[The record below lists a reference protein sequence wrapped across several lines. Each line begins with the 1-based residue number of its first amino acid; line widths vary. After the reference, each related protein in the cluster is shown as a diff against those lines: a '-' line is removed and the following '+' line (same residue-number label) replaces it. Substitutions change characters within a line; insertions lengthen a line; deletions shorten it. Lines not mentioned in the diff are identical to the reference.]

1 MISVERR
8 SVPSVHTKEAALEEV
23 KLILISS
30 GICQKKWCHQNTMS
44 GYSMDVTACTSEH
57 SMEHAMSA
65 YHQHLPHGAGL
76 IILSREYFSFWI
88 SKHVCDDRF
97 VDMEKFL
104 GKEDST
110 KPEDFIT
117 ALTDLQ
123 KACGVADLKMLPIF
137 MKEHINKSF
146 LVITTPM

>member
-1 MISVERR
+1 
-8 SVPSVHTKEAALEEV
+8 
-23 KLILISS
+23 
-30 GICQKKWCHQNTMS
+30 
-44 GYSMDVTACTSEH
+44 
-57 SMEHAMSA
+57 MSA
-65 YHQHLPHGAGL
+65 YNQHLPHGAGL

-97 VDMEKFL
+97 VDMAKFL

-123 KACGVADLKMLPIF
+123 KACGVTDLKMLPIF

>member
-1 MISVERR
+1 
-8 SVPSVHTKEAALEEV
+8 
-23 KLILISS
+23 
-30 GICQKKWCHQNTMS
+30 
-44 GYSMDVTACTSEH
+44 
-57 SMEHAMSA
+57 
-65 YHQHLPHGAGL
+65 
-76 IILSREYFSFWI
+76 
-88 SKHVCDDRF
+88 
-97 VDMEKFL
+97 MEKFL

-123 KACGVADLKMLPIF
+123 KQQMKKSPVF